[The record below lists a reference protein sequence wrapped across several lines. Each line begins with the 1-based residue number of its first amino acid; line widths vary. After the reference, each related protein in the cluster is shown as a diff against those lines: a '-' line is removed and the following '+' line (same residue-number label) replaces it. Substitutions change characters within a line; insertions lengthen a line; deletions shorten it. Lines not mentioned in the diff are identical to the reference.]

1 MGESLMALSQ
11 AVQRWLIWAG
21 VVSLII
27 ALRLA
32 CVLYD
37 RSRPAPVRPVV
48 RKPIEQDHLVVVPSF
63 HIEDFESAREVVGRQ
78 LWVKLGYVTEYFP
91 VTRFD
96 QPTDSS
102 TSPQV
107 FPPIAKFT
115 VEKVA
120 EKPLGGRGK
129 DKELW
134 LIFRKDDRTY
144 ATVAGLYDSENS
156 RYRMRF
162 DELFYPKDPRE
173 LYSHWGIE
181 AWQKIERHE
190 LEGQMTFNQV
200 ILSLGYGGLVTTE
213 AGGSQLYQFGR
224 KPGGEPGKT
233 RVRFLEGRV
242 KEFEVLN

>member
-1 MGESLMALSQ
+1 MAFSQ
-11 AVQRWLIWAG
+11 TAQRWLLWAG

-37 RSRPAPVRPVV
+37 RSRPAPVKPVV
-48 RKPIEQDHLVVVPSF
+48 RKPIEQDYLVVVPSF
-63 HIEDFESAREVVGRQ
+63 HVEDFQSARQLVGRP

-96 QPTDSS
+96 QPISS
-102 TSPQV
+102 ASSQV
-107 FPPIAKFT
+107 FPPVEKFT
-115 VEKVA
+115 VERVA
-120 EKPLGGRGK
+120 EKPAREGGK

-134 LIFRKDDRTY
+134 LIFRKEGSTY
-144 ATVAGLYDSENS
+144 ATVAGLYDSKDS
-156 RYRMRF
+156 RYRMRL
-162 DELFYPKDPRE
+162 DDLFYPKDPRE

-190 LEGQMTFNQV
+190 LENQMTFNQV

-213 AGGSQLYQFGR
+213 AGGIHLYQFSR

-242 KEFEVLN
+242 KEFEVIQ